1 MAPIKAT
8 SLLNLAGKALN
19 RRQFSVSK
27 IVAAKQMTVRD
38 ALNSALDEEMT
49 RDDRVFVIG
58 EEVAQYDGAYKVT
71 RGLWKK
77 YGDKRVIDTPIT
89 EMGFTGIAVGAAMA
103 GLRPVCEYM
112 TFNFAMQ
119 AIDQIINSAGKT
131 FYMSAGRVNV
141 PIVFRGPNGAAS
153 GVAAQHSQCYGAWYA
168 HCPGLKVISPYNS
181 EDCKGLLKAAIRDPD
196 PVVFLENEI
205 LYGVQYPMSDQALS
219 NDFVLP
225 IGKAKIER
233 PGKHITIV
241 AHSRAVETS
250 LQAANELSSKG
261 IEAEVINLRSLRP
274 LDINTITASVA
285 KTNHLITV
293 EQGWPSAG
301 IGAEILARIMESE
314 AFFHLDQPA
323 IRLTGVDTPMPYTKS
338 LEMAAIP
345 VPKDVVEMTKKLL
358 KVK

>member
-1 MAPIKAT
+1 MPLIR
-8 SLLNLAGKALN
+8 LW
-19 RRQFSVSK
+19 
-27 IVAAKQMTVRD
+27 
-38 ALNSALDEEMT
+38 T
-49 RDDRVFVIG
+49 RKWNGMKGFFIIG
-58 EEVAQYDGAYKVT
+58 EEVAQYDGAYKIT

-89 EMGFTGIAVGAAMA
+89 EMGFTGIATGAAMA
-103 GLRPVCEYM
+103 GLRPICEFM

-141 PIVFRGPNGAAS
+141 PIVFRGPNGAAA

-168 HCPGLKVISPYNS
+168 HCPGLKVISPYSS

-205 LYGVQYPMSDQALS
+205 LYGVQFTMSDQALS
-219 NDFVLP
+219 KDFVLP

-233 PGKHITIV
+233 PGKHITLV
-241 AHSRAVETS
+241 AHSNAVDIA
-250 LQAANELSSKG
+250 LQGAKILAGQG

-274 LDINTITASVA
+274 LDTEAIAKSVA

-293 EQGWPSAG
+293 EQGWPTCG
-301 IGAEILARIMESE
+301 IGAEILARIMETE
-314 AFFHLDQPA
+314 TFFHLDQPA
-323 IRLTGVDTPMPYTKS
+323 VRITGADVPMPYAKT
-338 LEMAAIP
+338 LELAALP
-345 VPKDVVEMTKKLL
+345 QGKDVAAAVKKLL